1 MRFVSAHGACAFAW
15 SVSLDILHGLK
26 GEQNQ

>member
-1 MRFVSAHGACAFAW
+1 MHFASARGACASAW
-15 SVSLDILHGLK
+15 SVNLNILHGLK